1 MNQIVT
7 TLIAEAGLE
16 WCAQTEQDKQNLEEF
31 ADLIIKECISVIA
44 QNSDPFAPTPYEN
57 NIQEHFGVG
66 K

>member
-31 ADLIIKECISVIA
+31 AKLLIEECARVQHRRFCKFGDVSWDILM
-44 QNSDPFAPTPYEN
+44 Q
-57 NIQEHFGVG
+57 HFGVG